1 LKNVSDVENVSD
13 YVLQLLY
20 LLKKQTEKRVQIT
33 SLKGK
38 KRESSLRPILTSGNY
53 ASAEGAIT
61 AGCLF
66 FAGYP
71 ITPSSEIA
79 HYMSRRLPEVDG
91 TFVQMEDELA
101 SIACCLGASYTG
113 TKAMTA
119 TSGPGLSL
127 MAENIGLGVML
138 EAPMVIVTIMRG
150 GPSTGQPTNASQ
162 SDVYQTRYASH
173 GDYEMIVL
181 APSTVQEMYDL
192 TIRAFNLAEKF
203 RTPVIVASDGFLGQM
218 MEPVY
223 LHSDFELIERK
234 KPQVPPDQYKPFE
247 ALDDDLIPGM
257 AVAGTD
263 YHFYVSGLTHDEA
276 GNPDQS
282 PEAAEKLIKRL
293 SDKIIKARSEI
304 NDWEE
309 KYLEDAET
317 ILLSYGINS
326 RGVPEVIE
334 KLRNEG
340 KKIGYVRLKSIWPFP
355 DEVMEKIGK
364 HGVSKVIVSEMNYG
378 MVIREVQRF
387 RHLFD
392 VSGIC
397 VPTVI
402 PFSPKFFYKKI
413 MEELN

>member
-1 LKNVSDVENVSD
+1 MNVKTTI
-13 YVLQLLY
+13 
-20 LLKKQTEKRVQIT
+20 KKS
-33 SLKGK
+33 SLK
-38 KRESSLRPILTSGNY
+38 PILTSGNY
-53 ASAEGAIT
+53 ASAEGAIA

-79 HYMSRRLPEVDG
+79 AYMSKRLPEVNG
-91 TFVQMEDELA
+91 TFVQMEDELG
-101 SIACCLGASYTG
+101 SIACCLGASYAG
-113 TKAMTA
+113 IKAMTA

-162 SDVYQTRYASH
+162 SDVYQVRYASH
-173 GDYEMIVL
+173 GDYQIIVL

-192 TIRAFNLAEKF
+192 TIRAFNLAEKY
-203 RTPVIVASDGFLGQM
+203 RNPVIVASDGFLGQM
-218 MEPVY
+218 MEPLY
-223 LHSDFELIERK
+223 YHSDFEIINRK
-234 KPQVPPDQYKPFE
+234 PPQVPPEKYKPFE
-247 ALDDDLIPGM
+247 VFDDDLVPGM

-263 YHFYVSGLTHDEA
+263 YHFYVSGLTHDEE
-276 GNPDQS
+276 GNPDQT

-293 SDKIIKARSEI
+293 SDKIINARPEI

-309 KYLEDAET
+309 KYLEDAE
-317 ILLSYGINS
+317 IIVLSYGINS
-326 RGVPEVIE
+326 RGVPEAVE
-334 KLRNEG
+334 KLRKEG
-340 KKIGYVRLKSIWPFP
+340 IKIGYVRLKSIWPFP

-364 HGVSKVIVSEMNYG
+364 QGVSKVIVSEMNYG

-392 VSGIC
+392 VSGISI
-397 VPTVI
+397 PTVI
-402 PFSPKFFYKKI
+402 PFSPKFLYKKI

>member
-1 LKNVSDVENVSD
+1 MMSPKSLKNSSGI
-13 YVLQLLY
+13 
-20 LLKKQTEKRVQIT
+20 KQALVT
-33 SLKGK
+33 
-38 KRESSLRPILTSGNY
+38 GNM
-53 ASAEGAIT
+53 ASAEGAL
-61 AGCLF
+61 AVGCRF

-79 HYMSRRLPEVDG
+79 HHMSRRLPEVNG

-101 SIACCLGASYTG
+101 SITCSLGASYAG
-113 TKAMTA
+113 VKSMTA

-127 MAENIGLGVML
+127 MAESIGLGVML
-138 EAPMVIVTIMRG
+138 EAPVVIVTIMRG

-162 SDVYQTRYASH
+162 SDIYQTRYASH
-173 GDYEMIVL
+173 GDYQIIVL
-181 APSTVQEMYDL
+181 TPSTVQEMYDL
-192 TIRAFNLAEKF
+192 TIRAFNLAEKY
-203 RTPVIVASDGFLGQM
+203 RNPVIVASDGFLGQM
-218 MEPVY
+218 MEPLY
-223 LHSDFELIERK
+223 YHSDFEIVNRK
-234 KPQVPPDQYKPFE
+234 PPQVPPEKYKPFE
-247 ALDDDLIPGM
+247 VFDDDLVPGM

-263 YHFYVSGLTHDEA
+263 YDFYVSGLTHDEM

-282 PEAAEKLIKRL
+282 PEAAVKLIKRL
-293 SDKIIKARSEI
+293 SDKIIKARPEI

-309 KYLEDAET
+309 KYLEDSET

-326 RGVPEVIE
+326 RGVPEAIE
-334 KLRNEG
+334 KLRAEG
-340 KKIGYVRLKSIWPFP
+340 IKIGYVRLKSVWPFP
-355 DEVMEKIGK
+355 DEIMEKIGK

-397 VPTVI
+397 IPTVI
-402 PFSPKFFYKKI
+402 PFSPKFLYKKI